1 MNWPRVISGV
11 SLAIFAAVAVW
22 ATVFFLEMHRELTAL
37 RAQEAANQRRL
48 EEAQARLAERQ
59 RYLDRLQHDP
69 SLVEDVIRR
78 KLGYARSEEFVFRF
92 EEPK

>member
-22 ATVFFLEMHRELTAL
+22 AAVFFLEMHRELTAL